1 MNDLRDRFKFDEI
14 IKKPSTIAPRDES
27 GNIVVRNVDGIKI
40 PHNLTKSQEGEFLKR
55 KKENKPITSD
65 VIKSNSVKSEA
76 PFGSE
81 PIRDKIVN
89 PKTKEELVK
98 YYDSVYEPTN
108 ESEILFSGESS
119 AYIEIPKY
127 NEDELKKAVDVKV
140 DELIK
145 PKKQERGEW
154 VPKPKYDKLLS
165 DYLLAQDTIAD
176 LTLQLNDAK
185 STIATL
191 EGEISTLKATIEAL
205 NNEIL
210 QKDIELAKFLERYNK
225 LLEDY
230 QNSVIKGTKE
240 GIERVSLTA
249 QVKGLQAQKETLQ
262 AQLQAQQDIVKALQQ
277 QAEIQQQVAE
287 TQQQAAEDR
296 LEQAKKGNLLDIV
309 GRRSHFEVKGDVAWA
324 SAEGNKNLKPDFP
337 VAYDDRKKDPK
348 GVLSG
353 MKFEF
358 YNISEQDV
366 TLTVTETVTKGVKWL
381 NGIPS
386 SIKIPKSSDGGS
398 SPGMTSITLSR
409 NNKAGE
415 GGHNSTIKFKNPT
428 TGEEFQIKT
437 AYWQARKKRDT

>member
-1 MNDLRDRFKFDEI
+1 MADLKDRFKFDEI
-14 IKKPSTIAPRDES
+14 IKKPSIIAPRNES
-27 GNIVVRNVDGIKI
+27 GNIVVRNIDGIKI
-40 PHNLTKSQEGEFLKR
+40 PHNLTKKQEDEFVKR
-55 KKENKPITSD
+55 KKEGKPITSD
-65 VIKSNSVKSEA
+65 ILKSNSSKNEL
-76 PFGSE
+76 PYGSE

-98 YYDSVYEPTN
+98 YYDSPYEPAN
-108 ESEILFSGESS
+108 ESETLFAGETS

-127 NEDELKKAVDVKV
+127 DEDELKKAVDIKV

-154 VPKPKYDKLLS
+154 VPKPKYDKLLQ
-165 DYLLAQDTIAD
+165 DFLNAQSTIAD
-176 LTLQLNDAK
+176 LTLQLNEAK

-191 EGEISTLKATIEAL
+191 QGEIATLNATIVSL

-262 AQLQAQQDIVKALQQ
+262 AQLQAQQDIVKALQLQ
-277 QAEIQQQVAE
+277 SEIQQQVAE

-296 LEQAKKGNLLDIV
+296 LEQAKKTNLLDII
-309 GRRSHFEVKGDVAWA
+309 GRRNHFEVKGDIGWA
-324 SAEGNKNLKPDFP
+324 SAESNKNIKPDFP
-337 VAYDDRKKDPK
+337 VAYDDRKKDPR

-358 YNISEQDV
+358 YNISEEDV
-366 TLTVTETVTKGVKWL
+366 TLNVTETVIKGVKWL
-381 NGIPS
+381 NGVPS

-398 SPGMTSITLSR
+398 SPGTTSITLSR

-415 GGHNSTIKFKNPT
+415 GSHDTIIKLKNPT
-428 TGEEFQIKT
+428 TGDEFQIKT
-437 AYWQARKKRDT
+437 SYWQARKNRDT